1 MQGNKFSGAPP
12 GLNWVRRL
20 DPRTKLCLLMASF
33 VMVLLPESPQVVALA
48 TLVVLGHVTLAR
60 SWRAL
65 RPIRWLL
72 APLAIF
78 SLGVWSFLAHGPT
91 LLFWGVSRE
100 SLAFGAAN
108 FLKLATMMVA
118 GLTLLATTPPE
129 ELFLGL
135 VKLRLPYPG
144 AFAFALALRWVP
156 EVFATAM
163 PGQRGPGGPGPELGA
178 GQPPGPPETPPAP
191 VGADFPS
198 DPAAQPGHGLG
209 LGGPGFPDES
219 PAHLSPGYADGGPGL
234 AGPDNGRAP
243 PGRGH
248 HPSPARLGPDSR
260 LEGLMPI
267 GVRSDND
274 CRGGPM
280 CPPVR
285 AHTQVR
291 P

>member
-1 MQGNKFSGAPP
+1 MQGNKFSGAPAA
-12 GLNWVRRL
+12 LTWVRRL

-33 VMVLLPESPQVVALA
+33 VMVLLPESPKVVALV
-48 TLVVLGHVTLAR
+48 TLMVLGHVTLAR

-78 SLGVWSFLAHGPT
+78 SLGVWSWLAHGPT
-91 LLFWGVSRE
+91 PLFWGVSRE

-163 PGQRGPGGPGPELGA
+163 RVKEAQEARGLSWEQGNPLDRLKRHLPLLAPIFLLTLRRSQAMAWALEARGFQMSPRRTYLLSTHLTARDWLALAVA
-178 GQPPGPPETPPAP
+178 GLLLA
-191 VGADFPS
+191 
-198 DPAAQPGHGLG
+198 
-209 LGGPGFPDES
+209 GFITL
-219 PAHLSPGYADGGPGL
+219 HLLPWDRIPGL
-234 AGPDNGRAP
+234 
-243 PGRGH
+243 
-248 HPSPARLGPDSR
+248 RL
-260 LEGLMPI
+260 
-267 GVRSDND
+267 
-274 CRGGPM
+274 
-280 CPPVR
+280 
-285 AHTQVR
+285 
-291 P
+291 

>member
-12 GLNWVRRL
+12 ALTWVARL
-20 DPRTKLCLLMASF
+20 DPRTKLGLLLASF
-33 VMVLLPESPQVVALA
+33 GLVLLPESPQVVVLA
-48 TLVVLGHVTLAR
+48 ALVVLGHVTLAGT
-60 SWRAL
+60 WRDL

-72 APLAIF
+72 VPLAIF

-144 AFAFALALRWVP
+144 AFAFALALHWVP

-163 PGQRGPGGPGPELGA
+163 RVKEAQEARGLSWEQGNPLDRLKRHLPLLAPIFLLTLRRSQAMAWALEARGFNMSPPRTYLLEVHMAARDWLALAVAGILLAGAITLHLLGW
-178 GQPPGPPETPPAP
+178 
-191 VGADFPS
+191 DRI
-198 DPAAQPGHGLG
+198 
-209 LGGPGFPDES
+209 
-219 PAHLSPGYADGGPGL
+219 PGL
-234 AGPDNGRAP
+234 R
-243 PGRGH
+243 
-248 HPSPARLGPDSR
+248 
-260 LEGLMPI
+260 
-267 GVRSDND
+267 V
-274 CRGGPM
+274 
-280 CPPVR
+280 
-285 AHTQVR
+285 
-291 P
+291 

>member
-1 MQGNKFSGAPP
+1 MQENKFSGAPP

-33 VMVLLPESPQVVALA
+33 VMVLLPESPQVVVLA
-48 TLVVLGHVTLAR
+48 TLMVLGHVTLAR

-65 RPIRWLL
+65 RPIRWLVL
-72 APLAIF
+72 PLAIF
-78 SLGVWSFLAHGPT
+78 SLGVWSWLAHGPT

-163 PGQRGPGGPGPELGA
+163 RVKEAQEARGLSWEQGNPLDRLKRHLPLLAPIFLLTLRRSQAMAWALEARGFQMSPRRTYLLEVHMAARDWLALTVA
-178 GQPPGPPETPPAP
+178 GLLLA
-191 VGADFPS
+191 
-198 DPAAQPGHGLG
+198 
-209 LGGPGFPDES
+209 GFVI
-219 PAHLSPGYADGGPGL
+219 AHLAQWDRIPGL
-234 AGPDNGRAP
+234 R
-243 PGRGH
+243 
-248 HPSPARLGPDSR
+248 
-260 LEGLMPI
+260 
-267 GVRSDND
+267 V
-274 CRGGPM
+274 
-280 CPPVR
+280 
-285 AHTQVR
+285 
-291 P
+291 